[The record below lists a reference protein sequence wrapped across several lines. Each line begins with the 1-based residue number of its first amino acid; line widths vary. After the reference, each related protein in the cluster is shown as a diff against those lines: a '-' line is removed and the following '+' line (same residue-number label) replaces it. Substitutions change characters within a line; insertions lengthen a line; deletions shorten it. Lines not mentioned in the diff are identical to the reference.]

1 MLPNPAVLVPT
12 LAELV
17 ELRVREATHGR
28 IRNLEV
34 TEAEGRVEVRGC
46 VPSHHTKQLALYG
59 ALEVVSCD
67 HFRERITVERVA
79 RS

>member
-17 ELRVREATHGR
+17 ELRVRAATHGR

-34 TEAEGRVEVRGC
+34 TENQGRVEVRGC
-46 VPSHHTKQLALYG
+46 VPSHHTKQLALHG
-59 ALEVVSCD
+59 ALEVVSGD
-67 HFRERITVERVA
+67 HFREQITVERGA
-79 RS
+79 RG